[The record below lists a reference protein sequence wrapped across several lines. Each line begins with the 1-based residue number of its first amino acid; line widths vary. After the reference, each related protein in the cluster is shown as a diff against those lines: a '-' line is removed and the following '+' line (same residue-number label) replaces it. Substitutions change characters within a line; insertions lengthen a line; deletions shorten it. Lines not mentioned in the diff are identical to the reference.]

1 VGIAVLVLSAV
12 LAAAFLAVIA
22 RYCLRA
28 VRAQTKLYNSIQLVV
43 LKNAKVQ
50 YLAAAALSAALLVL
64 CIVLAALPGSGARA
78 YLIRLYGMSEPAVT
92 ATFVCLCLIWFSVAT
107 PLLIMY
113 FSRAAIVDR
122 GIYIAGRFID
132 WHRLY
137 YYYVDED
144 KHSFILSTNK
154 KGPYA
159 LKGVFGPCRFDRIDE
174 EKVKFIL
181 NKNRNKFLTHYDIR

>member
-1 VGIAVLVLSAV
+1 MGVAIIVLTSV
-12 LAAAFLAVIA
+12 LAAAFLAVTA
-22 RYCLRA
+22 RYCFKA

-43 LKNAKVQ
+43 LKNARLR
-50 YLAAAALSAALLVL
+50 YLAAAALSAALFIL
-64 CIVLAALPGSGARA
+64 CILFAALPGTGARA
-78 YLIRLYGMSEPAVT
+78 YLIRLYAMSDAAVT
-92 ATFVCLCLIWFSVAT
+92 AVFVCLSLVWFSVAA
-107 PLLIMY
+107 PLFIMC
-113 FSRAAIVDR
+113 FSRSAIVDR
-122 GIYIAGRFID
+122 GIYVAGRFVD